1 MPALPLDPPEMPLTG
16 TVVAV
21 QANFYWVQ
29 LDGTWAFQRL
39 LCTRRSRLK
48 KIGQQVMVGDRVG
61 IAEPDWQ
68 GQRGAISEIFSRSS
82 SLDRPPVA
90 NATRILL
97 VFSLA
102 RPTLDLHQLNRF
114 LVKAESTEL
123 EVCLCLN
130 KRDLVDDPT
139 LSEWQQTLAAWGYGD
154 ALWVSVQQGWALDQ
168 LRDRLTEGMT
178 IVAGPSG
185 VGKSSAINALI
196 PETTLRVGAVSGKL
210 ERGRHTT
217 RHVELFTLPS
227 GGMIADTPGFNQPT
241 LSCLPEALGGYFPE
255 IRDRLA
261 GGDRC
266 HYADCLHR
274 DEPGCQVRGDW
285 PRYALYL
292 TLLDEAIAYRDQQRA
307 TPDSEAA
314 LKRKTHRDGHAT
326 YEPRL
331 ETKKYRRQSRRS
343 QHQILEAIDLNQAL
357 ADDDFNDHHEDIGD
371 PPQNLNA

>member
-1 MPALPLDPPEMPLTG
+1 MPTLPPHPPAVPLTG

-29 LDGTWAFQRL
+29 LEGDCATQPVTQRL

-61 IAEPDWQ
+61 IEEPDWQ
-68 GQRGAISEIFSRSS
+68 GERGAIGEIFPRRS

-90 NATRILL
+90 NASRILL

-102 RPTLDLHQLNRF
+102 QPALDLHQLNRF
-114 LVKAESTEL
+114 LVKAESTGL

-130 KRDLVDDPT
+130 KRDLVDDST
-139 LSEWQQTLAAWGYGD
+139 LGQWQQILGTWGYGD
-154 ALWVSVQQGWALDQ
+154 ALWVSVQRGEGLEA
-168 LRDRLTEGMT
+168 LRDRLTDGVT
-178 IVAGPSG
+178 ILAGPSG
-185 VGKSSAINALI
+185 VGKSSTINALI

-227 GGMIADTPGFNQPT
+227 GGMVADTPGFNQPL
-241 LSCLPEALGGYFPE
+241 LSCLPEELGRCFPE

-261 GGDRC
+261 RGDRC

-274 DEPGCQVRGDW
+274 DEPGCQIRGPW
-285 PRYALYL
+285 PRYELYL

-307 TPDSEAA
+307 TPDVEAA
-314 LKRKTHRDGHAT
+314 LKRKTQRDGHAT

-343 QHQILEAIDLNQAL
+343 QHQILEAIDLDQAL
-357 ADDDFNDHHEDIGD
+357 AEDVLDDLSES
-371 PPQNLNA
+371 